1 MLKFRY
7 KVKCNMVD
15 DFGKKESVSKEG
27 LHPDIIKR
35 EIQSEN
41 SGKRMQ
47 NIEIENLT
55 QQLKRWDSR

>member
-7 KVKCNMVD
+7 KVTCTMVD
-15 DFGKKESVSKEG
+15 DFGKKEIVSKEG

-47 NIEIENLT
+47 NIKIENLT
-55 QQLKRWDSR
+55 QQLKRWDKR

>member
-1 MLKFRY
+1 
-7 KVKCNMVD
+7 MVD
-15 DFGKKESVSKEG
+15 DFGKKKSVSKEG

-55 QQLKRWDSR
+55 QQLKWWDNR